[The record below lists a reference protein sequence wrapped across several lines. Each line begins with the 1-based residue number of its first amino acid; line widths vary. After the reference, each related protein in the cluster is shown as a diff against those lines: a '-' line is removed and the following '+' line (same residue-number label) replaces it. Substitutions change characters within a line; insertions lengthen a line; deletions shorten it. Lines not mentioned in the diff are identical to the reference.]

1 MKTLLRALPL
11 ILLGL
16 VSLRAAER
24 GSADVIAAVTA
35 ADAARQRAFIEAD
48 EAELAAILSDELRY
62 AHSNGKVDTKAMLME
77 TLLGGSSDYQSFD
90 YEERNFTPAGPGV
103 VLMSGRVIV
112 GLRNADGPQRID
124 LNFLA
129 VWREEGGRWRF
140 LAWQSC
146 RNPVAAVVGATK
158 R

>member
-11 ILLGL
+11 MLLGL
-16 VSLRAAER
+16 VALPAAEP
-24 GSADVIAAVTA
+24 GSADVMAAVTA
-35 ADAARQRAFIEAD
+35 ADAARQRAFVAAD
-48 EAELAAILSDELRY
+48 RAELAAILSDELRY

-77 TLLGGSSDYQSFD
+77 TLLDGRSDYESFD

-129 VWREEGGRWRF
+129 VWRQEGGAWRF

-146 RNPVAAVVGATK
+146 RNPAPSAALATK